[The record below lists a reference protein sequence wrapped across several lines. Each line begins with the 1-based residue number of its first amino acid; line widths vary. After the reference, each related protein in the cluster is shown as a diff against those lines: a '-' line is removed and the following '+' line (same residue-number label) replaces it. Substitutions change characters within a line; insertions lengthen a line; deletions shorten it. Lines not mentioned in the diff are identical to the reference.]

1 MSFLEIN
8 ASNAS
13 QLTQRQRWAIYLSY
27 LVIVICLYIGF
38 SLRDNSLNR
47 STLYT
52 NVEAGITALYPTR
65 WLLDETGDYVLRV
78 RDMSNRGFKTV
89 IQVSTLPVTS
99 DTVERNLL
107 DRLSLNRSQTFI
119 DYSILGYNDYV
130 LPDETPAISM
140 SYTFV
145 SRDASPFLEG
155 VSTVV
160 VGLDIL
166 TIQRGQALII
176 TFRADSN
183 TYEQVLPT
191 FEQFIEDI
199 DF

>member
-1 MSFLEIN
+1 MSFLELNIAN
-8 ASNAS
+8 EPE
-13 QLTQRQRWAIYLSY
+13 LTQRQRWSIYLCY
-27 LVIVICLYIGF
+27 IAIAFCFYIGF
-38 SLRDNSLNR
+38 SLRETSLNQT
-47 STLYT
+47 TLYT
-52 NVEAGITALYPTR
+52 NVEAGITALYPER
-65 WLLDETGDYVLRV
+65 WLLDESGDYVLRV

-89 IQVSTLPVTS
+89 MEVSTLPVTS

-119 DYSILGYNDYV
+119 DYSILGYTDYL
-130 LPDETPAISM
+130 LPDETPAIAM

-183 TYEQVLPT
+183 TYEQELST
-191 FEQFIEDI
+191 FEQFIQDI
-199 DF
+199 DY

>member
-1 MSFLEIN
+1 MAFLEVN
-8 ASNAS
+8 LSNDT
-13 QLTQRQRWAIYLSY
+13 QLTQRQRWSIYLSY
-27 LVIVICLYIGF
+27 VVIAVCLYIGF
-38 SLRDNSLNR
+38 SLRENSLNQ
-47 STLYT
+47 TTVYT
-52 NVEAGITALYPTR
+52 NVEAGITALYPAR
-65 WLLDETGDYVLRV
+65 WLLDEAGDYVLRV
-78 RDMSNRGFKTV
+78 RDMSNQGFKTV

-107 DRLSLNRSQTFI
+107 DRLSLNRSQTVI
-119 DYSILGYNDYV
+119 DYSILGYIDYV
-130 LPDETPAISM
+130 LPDDSDAIAM

-155 VSTVV
+155 ISSVV

-183 TYEQVLPT
+183 TYEQELST
-191 FEQFIEDI
+191 FENFIQDLK
-199 DF
+199 F

>member
-1 MSFLEIN
+1 MSFLELNI
-8 ASNAS
+8 SNNTE
-13 QLTQRQRWAIYLSY
+13 LTQRQRWSIYLCY
-27 LVIVICLYIGF
+27 VTIAICLYLGF
-38 SLRDNSLNR
+38 TLRETSINR
-47 STLYT
+47 TTLYT
-52 NVEAGITALYPTR
+52 NVEAGITALYPER
-65 WLLDETGDYVLRV
+65 WLLDESGDYVLRV

-89 IQVSTLPVTS
+89 MQVSTLPVTS

-119 DYSILGYNDYV
+119 DYSILGYRDYL
-130 LPDETPAISM
+130 LPDETSAIAM

-155 VSTVV
+155 VSSVV

-176 TFRADSN
+176 TFRADSS
-183 TYEQVLPT
+183 TYEQELPT
-191 FEQFIEDI
+191 FEQFIQNI

>member
-1 MSFLEIN
+1 MSFLEVNI
-8 ASNAS
+8 SNS
-13 QLTQRQRWAIYLSY
+13 TQLTQRQRWSIYLSY
-27 LVIVICLYIGF
+27 FVIVVCLYIGF

-47 STLYT
+47 TTVYT
-52 NVEAGITALYPTR
+52 NVEAGITALYPAR

-78 RDMSNRGFKTV
+78 RDVSNRGFKTV
-89 IQVSTLPVTS
+89 IQVSTLPVTA
-99 DTVERNLL
+99 DIVERNLL
-107 DRLSLNRSQTFI
+107 DRLSLSRSQTFI
-119 DYSILGYNDYV
+119 DYSILGYSDYT
-130 LPDETPAISM
+130 LPDETDAIAM

-155 VSTVV
+155 VSSVV

-183 TYEQVLPT
+183 TYEQELPT
-191 FEQFIEDI
+191 FEHFIQDLN
-199 DF
+199 F

>member
-1 MSFLEIN
+1 MSFLEVSL
-8 ASNAS
+8 SNS
-13 QLTQRQRWAIYLSY
+13 TQLTQRQRWSMYLSY
-27 LVIVICLYIGF
+27 ISIAVCLYIGF

-47 STLYT
+47 TTVYT
-52 NVEAGITALYPTR
+52 NIEAGITAQYPAR

-89 IQVSTLPVTS
+89 MQVSTLPVTA
-99 DTVERNLL
+99 DIVERNLL
-107 DRLSLNRSQTFI
+107 DRLSLSRSQTFI
-119 DYSILGYNDYV
+119 DYNILGYIDYI
-130 LPDETPAISM
+130 LPDETDAIAM
-140 SYTFV
+140 SYSFV

-155 VSTVV
+155 VSSVV

-183 TYEQVLPT
+183 TYEQEIPT
-191 FEQFIEDI
+191 FEHFIQDLN
-199 DF
+199 F

>member
-1 MSFLEIN
+1 MSLVETNIPN
-8 ASNAS
+8 ET

-27 LVIVICLYIGF
+27 AVIIVGLYLGF
-38 SLRDNSLNR
+38 SLRENSLNR
-47 STLYT
+47 TTVYT
-52 NVEAGITALYPTR
+52 NVEAGITALYPAR
-65 WLLDETGDYVLRV
+65 WLLDEAGDYVLRV

-89 IQVSTLPVTS
+89 IQVSTLPVTA

-119 DYSILGYNDYV
+119 DYNVLGYSDYV
-130 LPDETPAISM
+130 LPDESPAIAM

-145 SRDASPFLEG
+145 SRDTSPFLEG
-155 VSTVV
+155 VSSVV

-166 TIQRGQALII
+166 TIQRGQALIL

-183 TYEQVLPT
+183 TYEQELPT
-191 FEQFIEDI
+191 FEHFIQDI

>member
-1 MSFLEIN
+1 M
-8 ASNAS
+8 
-13 QLTQRQRWAIYLSY
+13 
-27 LVIVICLYIGF
+27 
-38 SLRDNSLNR
+38 
-47 STLYT
+47 YT
-52 NVEAGITALYPTR
+52 NLEAGITALYPAR

-89 IQVSTLPVTS
+89 IQVSTLPVTP

-119 DYSILGYNDYV
+119 DYTILGYSDYF
-130 LPDETPAISM
+130 LPDETPAIAM

-166 TIQRGQALII
+166 TIQRGQALIM

-183 TYEQVLPT
+183 TYEQTLPI
-191 FEQFIEDI
+191 FEQFIQDI
-199 DF
+199 DY

>member
-1 MSFLEIN
+1 MSFLENNIYN
-8 ASNAS
+8 ET
-13 QLTQRQRWAIYLSY
+13 QLSQRQRWALYLSY
-27 LVIVICLYIGF
+27 AIIIICLYIGF
-38 SLRDNSLNR
+38 NLRENSLNR
-47 STLYT
+47 TTIYT
-52 NVEAGITALYPTR
+52 NIEAGITALYPEH
-65 WLLDETGDYVLRV
+65 WLLDEAGDYVLRV

-89 IQVSTLPVTS
+89 MQVSTLPVTN

-119 DYSILGYNDYV
+119 DYSILGYNDYL
-130 LPDETPAISM
+130 LPDETPAIAM

-166 TIQRGQALII
+166 TIQRGQALIL
-176 TFRADSN
+176 TFRADSI
-183 TYEQVLPT
+183 TYEQEFST
-191 FEQFIEDI
+191 FERFIQDI